1 MRALLRR
8 GLAAFFL
15 AFFSLTASA
24 QDNLQTGRDFAVIN
38 PAQPTDTPDKIEV
51 LEFFSYA
58 CPHCSDLNPHLVKWA
73 ARQPAGVVVHRVPVS
88 FGPFYQLM
96 ARLYYTLEA
105 MGELSRLDAAVF
117 TALHEKGL
125 KLVDE
130 KSIRDWLVDQ
140 GVDARKFSDAFNSF
154 GVLSKTKRAQDIAE
168 LYKIRGV
175 PSLAVDG
182 RYMVV
187 GQAVKSHEE
196 LLALTDKIIAKRRA
210 ERSGKK

>member
-1 MRALLRR
+1 MRDLILR

-15 AFFSLTASA
+15 AFFSSMAGA
-24 QDNLQTGRDFAVIN
+24 QNGLQPGRDFAVIN
-38 PAQPTDTPDKIEV
+38 PAQLTDSPDKIEV

-58 CPHCSDLNPHLVKWA
+58 CPHCGDLNSHLVRWA
-73 ARQPAGVVVHRVPVS
+73 GKQPAGVVVHRVPVS

-96 ARLYYTLEA
+96 ARLYYSLEA
-105 MGELSRLDAAVF
+105 MGELSRLDGAVFAAV
-117 TALHEKGL
+117 HEKGL
-125 KLVDE
+125 KLVNE

-154 GVLSKTKRAQDIAE
+154 GVLSKTRRAQE
-168 LYKIRGV
+168 LADQYKIRGV

-182 RYMVV
+182 RYLVV